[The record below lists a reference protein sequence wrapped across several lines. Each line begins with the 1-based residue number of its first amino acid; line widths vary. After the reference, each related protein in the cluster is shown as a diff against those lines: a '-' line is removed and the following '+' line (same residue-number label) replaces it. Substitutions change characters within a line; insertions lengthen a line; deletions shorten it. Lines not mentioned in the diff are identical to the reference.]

1 MAEKDGRT
9 EKATGKRKRESR
21 NKGQVAK
28 SQDINHAV
36 GLMAVFAVL
45 IIGAPRMLSGFE
57 SMLSQHLSTV
67 GNAQNTVTNQ
77 GLEPMIRATLETF
90 LVSIAP
96 VVAAAAVAGVVA
108 NIAQVKFK
116 WTFAAIKPKFNVLNP
131 VHGIK
136 KVFGMNGLVE
146 TGKALV
152 KLSVIGG
159 VAFMAIWSD
168 LPQLGSLVGIPPNEI
183 LSQVGN
189 RVESIAL
196 RVIVALMIL
205 SIGDMIWQRKKLAK
219 SMMMTKEEVKQEGR
233 QADIAPELRG
243 AIRRKQFQ
251 MSRRRMLAG
260 IPTADVVVVNPT
272 HFAVALRYDEQ
283 RMRAPLVVAKGQ
295 DLIAARIREIATEHS
310 VPIFEAPPLAR
321 VLHRNV
327 DIGAEIPT
335 SLYQSVAQV
344 LTYIYQLKTARR
356 TGIVPPAPPEI
367 DPAIESASH

>member
-272 HFAVALRYDEQ
+272 HFAVALRYDPELPAPEVIAKGVDHIALAI
-283 RMRAPLVVAKGQ
+283 RAAAEEHGVPLVENK
-295 DLIAARIREIATEHS
+295 
-310 VPIFEAPPLAR
+310 PLAR
-321 VLHRNV
+321 TLYREVEMGQMIPEAMFVAVAEVLAYVYRTAS
-327 DIGAEIPT
+327 GRAR
-335 SLYQSVAQV
+335 
-344 LTYIYQLKTARR
+344 ARR
-356 TGIVPPAPPEI
+356 RQA
-367 DPAIESASH
+367 AARRAALAS